1 MININARPGR
11 LVLTPRH
18 QSSDDAGGLLRRYG
32 LAVVRDNR
40 LICDERS
47 AAVLVDN
54 LSRRAALAVRNGEGP
69 SRGDSRLRLFSLF
82 IRLHRR
88 HARMAAM
95 EDGFGDFLPLHGAP
109 GETDSH
115 ERASNLERAIRN
127 LPLELRESLLLVVL
141 ERFSHSEAAEAL
153 DIPLATLMDRLARA
167 RATLAAGLSQRRPA
181 PSRNPPSG
189 HAWRRGAPHLRL
201 VK

>member
-1 MININARPGR
+1 M
-11 LVLTPRH
+11 VLTPRH
-18 QSSDDAGGLLRRYG
+18 QSADDAGGLLRRYG

-54 LSRRAALAVRNGEGP
+54 LSRRAALAARNGEG
-69 SRGDSRLRLFSLF
+69 SRRGDSRLRLFSLF
-82 IRLHRR
+82 IGLHRR

-95 EDGFGDFLPLHGAP
+95 EDGFGDFLPLHP
-109 GETDSH
+109 PSETDSR
-115 ERASNLERAIRN
+115 ERPSNLERAIRN

-167 RATLAAGLSQRRPA
+167 RATLAAFSQRRPA
-181 PSRNPPSG
+181 PSRNPPDG

>member
-1 MININARPGR
+1 M
-11 LVLTPRH
+11 VLTPRY
-18 QSSDDAGGLLRRYG
+18 QTADDAGGLLRRYG

-54 LSRRAALAVRNGEGP
+54 LSRRAALAARNGAD
-69 SRGDSRLRLFSLF
+69 SAQSDSRLRLFSLF

-88 HARMAAM
+88 HVRMAAM
-95 EDGFGDFLPLHGAP
+95 EDGSGDFLPP
-109 GETDSH
+109 QVVPDEMVSRD
-115 ERASNLERAIRN
+115 RASSLERAIRN

-153 DIPLATLMDRLARA
+153 DISLATLIERLSRA
-167 RATLAAGLSQRRPA
+167 RAALAVGLSQRRPA
-181 PSRNPPSG
+181 PLRSPPKG
-189 HAWRRGAPHLRL
+189 HAWRRSAPHLRL
-201 VK
+201 VT

>member
-11 LVLTPRH
+11 LVLTPRY
-18 QSSDDAGGLLRRYG
+18 QTADDAGGLLRRYG
-32 LAVVRDNR
+32 LAVARDNR

-47 AAVLVDN
+47 AAVLVEN
-54 LSRRAALAVRNGEGP
+54 LSRRAALAARNGEG
-69 SRGDSRLRLFSLF
+69 SGQSDSRLRLFSLF

-88 HARMAAM
+88 HVRMAAL
-95 EDGFGDFLPLHGAP
+95 EDGSGDFLPLHVQPDEA
-109 GETDSH
+109 DSRD
-115 ERASNLERAIRN
+115 RASSVERAIRN

-153 DIPLATLMDRLARA
+153 DISLATLIDRLARA
-167 RATLAAGLSQRRPA
+167 RASLAVGLSQRRPA
-181 PSRNPPSG
+181 PLRNASKG
-189 HAWRRGAPHLRL
+189 HGWRRGAPHLRL

>member
-1 MININARPGR
+1 MININTRPRR
-11 LVLTPRH
+11 LVLTPRY
-18 QSSDDAGGLLRRYG
+18 QTADDAGGLLRRYG

-54 LSRRAALAVRNGEGP
+54 LSRRAALAARNGEGS

-82 IRLHRR
+82 ICLHRR
-88 HARMAAM
+88 HVRMAAM
-95 EDGFGDFLPLHGAP
+95 EDGFGDFLPLHPP
-109 GETDSH
+109 GETDSR
-115 ERASNLERAIRN
+115 ERASSLERAIRN

-167 RATLAAGLSQRRPA
+167 RATLAVLSQRRSA
-181 PSRNPPSG
+181 PSRNPPDG
-189 HAWRRGAPHLRL
+189 LAWRRGAPHLRL